1 MLNILLCLTH
11 TALLNAA
18 LFYAKTLL
26 MIVGIILKA
35 ALYTITALIAFA
47 ANSLLCRMAL
57 ADGAIDAWNFTAI
70 RLLSGAACLGLIMM
84 AQAHYLRRNSLK
96 RTSLKQTDLKRTDLK
111 QTGNFDPAALT
122 DKGDWLSAISLVVY
136 ALCFSVAYQ
145 ALDTGTGALILFAVV
160 QLTMIGWGI
169 YNKEPLNRIQWLALL
184 IALIGFVYLM
194 LPSAATPSL
203 SGALMMAI
211 SGAAWGIYSIRGKTC
226 VSPLR
231 TTGFNFL
238 RSLVAVPILALIGM
252 SYLSTISMTGV
263 MLAVASGA
271 IASGIGYSMWYVAMP
286 LLKTTQSA
294 VVQLCVPVLAAIM
307 GVVFLS
313 EQLTLEFIIAS
324 SVILGAVLVFVLN
337 KKQEKTKV

>member
-1 MLNILLCLTH
+1 MQ
-11 TALLNAA
+11 
-18 LFYAKTLL
+18 
-26 MIVGIILKA
+26 A

-96 RTSLKQTDLKRTDLK
+96 RTSLKQNSLKRTALK
-111 QTGNFDPAALT
+111 QTGNFDPTVLT
-122 DKGDWLSAISLVVY
+122 DRGDWLSAINLVVY

-184 IALIGFVYLM
+184 IALIGFIYLM

-271 IASGIGYSMWYVAMP
+271 IASGIGYSIWYVAMP

-294 VVQLCVPVLAAIM
+294 VVQLCVPVLATIM
-307 GVVFLS
+307 GVVSLS

-337 KKQEKTKV
+337 KK

>member
-1 MLNILLCLTH
+1 M
-11 TALLNAA
+11 
-18 LFYAKTLL
+18 
-26 MIVGIILKA
+26 KA

-96 RTSLKQTDLKRTDLK
+96 RTSLKQNSLKRTALK
-111 QTGNFDPAALT
+111 QTGNFDPTVLT
-122 DKGDWLSAISLVVY
+122 DRGDWLSAINLVVY

-184 IALIGFVYLM
+184 IALIGFIYLM

-271 IASGIGYSMWYVAMP
+271 IASGIGYSIWYVAMP

-294 VVQLCVPVLAAIM
+294 VVQLCVPVLATIM
-307 GVVFLS
+307 GVVSLS

-324 SVILGAVLVFVLN
+324 SVILSAVLVFVLN
-337 KKQEKTKV
+337 KK